1 MSTPDEPTFF
11 TPRQPNEPIEPT
23 AAEPASASPSPF
35 AGTQLRP
42 LVAAGILTVVLA
54 AFGGAA
60 LSHVLWPSN
69 STPAASAT
77 GPSGGGL
84 QRLFPQN
91 SQNTQNNRSSAQDAS
106 VAGKIDP
113 GIVDINTMTGNGP
126 AAGTGMVVT
135 PQGEVITNN
144 HVIDGASSIS
154 VRDVG
159 NNHTYT
165 AHVVGYDHSHDVAV
179 LQLENAS
186 GLATVPLGN
195 SSTVKVGSSVLTFG
209 NAGGAGGTPSV
220 AGGTIDATEQAITAG
235 DSSTQTS
242 EHLKNL
248 IEINGQIEPGDSGGP
263 LVAGGK
269 VVGMDTAASVGFSF
283 QQTSGAGYAIPINRV
298 LSIASKILAG
308 KGSSAIH
315 VGPTAIIGVYV
326 ANNTAAAEA
335 VANCPANDVSTKGVL
350 VEGLVSGQSPA
361 SAAGIATCDII
372 TGLDGATITS
382 QTDLL
387 KEMELHH
394 PGDQVSLTWS
404 DESSAS
410 HSATITLGTGAPD

>member
-1 MSTPDEPTFF
+1 MSTPDDPSFF
-11 TPRQPNEPIEPT
+11 TPREPVEPATPEPT
-23 AAEPASASPSPF
+23 STPASPLPGA
-35 AGTQLRP
+35 QLRP

-69 STPAASAT
+69 STPSASAN
-77 GPSGGGL
+77 GASGGGL

-91 SQNTQNNRSSAQDAS
+91 SQRSRSSAQDAS
-106 VAGKIDP
+106 VTGKIDP
-113 GIVDINTMTGNGP
+113 GIVDINTLTGNGP

-144 HVIDGASSIS
+144 HVITGASSIS

-159 NNHTYT
+159 NGRTYS

-195 SSTVKVGSSVLTFG
+195 SSTVHIGASVLTFG
-209 NAGGAGGTPSV
+209 NAGGAGGAPSV
-220 AGGTIDATEQAITAG
+220 AGGTIDAIGRAITAG

-242 EHLKNL
+242 EHLRNL

-283 QQTSGAGYAIPINRV
+283 QQTSGAGFAIPINRV
-298 LSIASKILAG
+298 VSIATKILAG
-308 KGSSAIH
+308 KSSAAIH

-326 ANNTAAAEA
+326 ANNNAEA
-335 VANCPANDVSTKGVL
+335 EAFVNCPANDVSIKGVL

-361 SAAGIATCDII
+361 SSAGIATCDII

-382 QTDLL
+382 QADLL
-387 KEMELHH
+387 KVMETHH
-394 PGDQVSLTWS
+394 PGDQVSLTWA
-404 DESSAS
+404 DESNKS